1 MSGFDSQARS
11 TDEGIDSQ
19 ARSTEVGWIGL
30 GAMRGPMAGQ
40 LARSGFTVTGYDPA
54 VTGVAGV
61 TDAPDA
67 ASAVAGAEVVA
78 LMVATPAQVQ
88 TVLDQILES
97 LGQGAVVLVFATIGP
112 DSAREAALRLA
123 EVGVGMVD
131 APVSGGS
138 VRAGTGELLLMV
150 GGDPDAV
157 AKAQPV
163 LDALGT
169 PHVVGPEPGDGQRLK
184 LVNQLLCGVHVA
196 AAGEA
201 LAYAEAMGLDPRT
214 CWEVLRGGAAQSFMF
229 NDRGARML
237 DYPDVPVSSAVD
249 IIAKDLGLVTDA
261 AEGVRQPVPL
271 ADSALRLFRDGQGEG
286 LGRTDDSALIE
297 VARRARETGTD

>member
-1 MSGFDSQARS
+1 MN
-11 TDEGIDSQ
+11 
-19 ARSTEVGWIGL
+19 VGWIGL
-30 GAMRGPMAGQ
+30 GAMGGPMAGQ
-40 LARSGFTVTGYDPA
+40 LARSGFTVTGFDP
-54 VTGVAGV
+54 VVRGLAGIA
-61 TDAPDA
+61 DAPDA
-67 ASAVAGAEVVA
+67 AAAVAGAEVVG

-88 TVLDQILES
+88 AVLDSVLDALTE
-97 LGQGAVVLVFATIGP
+97 GAVVLVFATIGP

-123 EVGVGMVD
+123 ERGIGMVD
-131 APVSGGS
+131 APVSGGT

-150 GGDPDAV
+150 GGEPAAV
-157 AKAQPV
+157 QRARPV
-163 LDALGT
+163 LDALGSV
-169 PHVVGPEPGDGQRLK
+169 HAVGPEPGDGQRLK

-196 AAGEA
+196 VAGEA

-237 DYPDVPVSSAVD
+237 DYPEVPVSSAVD

-271 ADSALRLFRDGQGEG
+271 ADTALRLFRDGQSEG
-286 LGRTDDSALIE
+286 LGRTDDSALVE
-297 VARRARETGTD
+297 VARLARESGPG